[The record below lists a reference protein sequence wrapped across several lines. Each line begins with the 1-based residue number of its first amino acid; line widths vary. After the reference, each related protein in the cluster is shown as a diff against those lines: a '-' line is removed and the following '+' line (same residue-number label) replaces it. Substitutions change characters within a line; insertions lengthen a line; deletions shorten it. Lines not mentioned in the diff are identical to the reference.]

1 MVLPFFG
8 SLPHCLFF
16 FANERILSLRLKQ
29 FENNAQVQL
38 CQKKKEKKNVFTGR
52 FFRGRVKTKL
62 PRLRSSRF
70 TTRPE
75 TVRHLTYVP
84 WECLQSSRK
93 PLSSGRNGVAI
104 VCAGR
109 RACSKQLVAGCCAR
123 WTAVGLSL
131 HLRRR
136 HHFGRRRLGHRLR
149 SECFT
154 ERQSTR
160 RVLQQ
165 FLDGSFL

>member
-1 MVLPFFG
+1 MRTVKG
-8 SLPHCLFF
+8 SSARHKLLFF
-16 FANERILSLRLKQ
+16 FRQSKRGAAFFRKSSSLSFFLANERILSLRLKQ

-38 CQKKKEKKNVFTGR
+38 CQRKKKNVFTGR

-109 RACSKQLVAGCCAR
+109 RACSELVA
-123 WTAVGLSL
+123 
-131 HLRRR
+131 
-136 HHFGRRRLGHRLR
+136 
-149 SECFT
+149 EC
-154 ERQSTR
+154 
-160 RVLQQ
+160 
-165 FLDGSFL
+165 